1 VVRFPHNDPEALE
14 RLLKAAPRSP
24 RLICMDGVNSMTG
37 NPPRLAEFAALAREH
52 DALLYLDDAHGFGG
66 AGSAPRT
73 SRAPTGAAATASCAT
88 WGRATTT
95 WC

>member
-52 DALLYLDDAHGFGG
+52 DTLLYLDDAHGFGVVG
-66 AGSAPRT
+66 ERT
-73 SRAPTGAAATASCAT
+73 PDDPCPTGAAATASCAT